1 MSTQTDEN
9 VLEAIRLLGTATAS
23 EIAVRSGYAR
33 SYLNKVLPRLLA
45 SGATLRTVLIR
56 DGRPVLAYEIRQP
69 EAAQ

>member
-33 SYLNKVLPRLLA
+33 SYLNKVLPRISA
-45 SGATLRTVLIR
+45 SGAVLRVVLIR
-56 DGRPVLAYEIRQP
+56 NGRPVLAYGIQRQ